1 MHLSYKIRPTF
12 WTNVSPSSLA
22 AQCPIKN
29 LLYNILEMMRGRG
42 NPLLNLSPILSAGR
56 PFMDSPLA
64 PYLLYPI

>member
-29 LLYNILEMMRGRG
+29 LLYNILEMMGEG
-42 NPLLNLSPILSAGR
+42 ESPSQSVSHIISRTSFYG
-56 PFMDSPLA
+56 
-64 PYLLYPI
+64 

>member
-29 LLYNILEMMRGRG
+29 LLYNILEMMGEG
-42 NPLLNLSPILSAGR
+42 ESPSQSVSHIISRIAL
-56 PFMDSPLA
+56 
-64 PYLLYPI
+64 